1 MALERSWKVLDMLGS
16 VAVGL
21 VLLVLGGWCTLEIVL
36 IPRQLQLFADLDAT
50 LPLLTQFV
58 VAAAEFKILHG
69 LAILLLLG
77 GFACLFGVRDRL
89 RANVYALVAAMLLG
103 AIGALARLA
112 ISIPLFHVMSAL
124 GA

>member
-1 MALERSWKVLDMLGS
+1 MAPERSWKTLDVIGS

-21 VLLVLGGWCTLEIVL
+21 VLLVFGGWCTLEIVQ
-36 IPRQLQLFADLDAT
+36 IPRQLQLFADLGTT

-58 VAAAEFKILHG
+58 VVAAEFKVLQG

-77 GFACLFGVRDRL
+77 GFGCLFGVRDRL
-89 RANVYALVAAMLLG
+89 RANVYALVAAMLMG

-112 ISIPLFHVMSAL
+112 ISIPLFHVMSEL